1 MTPGQGHARR
11 TGPPSSPAARCRRRG
26 RARSPLPPP
35 VRLTSLRPP
44 VNVGPLP
51 DPCSSKTGDRLGE
64 VGESGHT
71 NRVSAGRAKKLG
83 NLRKTQKVS
92 ALGCHSV
99 YDGVTKAGRLVVSDA
114 SNRPRGPCAREAG
127 ALRRARPSRST
138 TPFPQGWR
146 RRPWCWSFRAA
157 WRCAMGVKFRF
168 SSKAV
173 ASRYSNSPAASRA
186 SPSSP

>member
-1 MTPGQGHARR
+1 MTPGQGRARR
-11 TGPPSSPAARCRRRG
+11 TGPPSSPPAHGRRRG

-51 DPCSSKTGDRLGE
+51 DPRSSKTGDRLGE

-99 YDGVTKAGRLVVSDA
+99 YDGVTKAGPLVLCPTPAILLLAAPV
-114 SNRPRGPCAREAG
+114 REKQE
-127 ALRRARPSRST
+127 
-138 TPFPQGWR
+138 PFSEEPGL
-146 RRPWCWSFRAA
+146 P
-157 WRCAMGVKFRF
+157 
-168 SSKAV
+168 
-173 ASRYSNSPAASRA
+173 PAASAARSISRRKTPA
-186 SPSSP
+186 EFRRGGPSEGPNRGLGAGTSY

>member
-1 MTPGQGHARR
+1 MTPGQSRARR
-11 TGPPSSPAARCRRRG
+11 TGPPSSPAARGRRRG

-51 DPCSSKTGDRLGE
+51 YPCSSKTGDRLGE

-92 ALGCHSV
+92 ALGCHLRPRWCHKGWTA
-99 YDGVTKAGRLVVSDA
+99 YVVSDA
-114 SNRPRGPCAREAG
+114 SNPSPRGPCAREAG

-157 WRCAMGVKFRF
+157 WRWRWALVPLFVQSG
-168 SSKAV
+168 S
-173 ASRYSNSPAASRA
+173 
-186 SPSSP
+186 

>member
-1 MTPGQGHARR
+1 MTPGQGRARR
-11 TGPPSSPAARCRRRG
+11 TRPPSSPAARGRGRG

-83 NLRKTQKVS
+83 NLGKTQKVS

-99 YDGVTKAGRLVVSDA
+99 YDGVTKAGPLVLC
-114 SNRPRGPCAREAG
+114 P
-127 ALRRARPSRST
+127 
-138 TPFPQGWR
+138 TPAILLL
-146 RRPWCWSFRAA
+146 AA
-157 WRCAMGVKFRF
+157 PVRDKQEPFEEPGLP
-168 SSKAV
+168 
-173 ASRYSNSPAASRA
+173 PAASAAR
-186 SPSSP
+186 SLSRRETPSRIQARGPSEGPNRGLGAATSY